1 MSSWRA
7 SHSPVLHR
15 LPLPSHFVTIGNKRT
30 KWRTDMTERNRTMI
44 NIDPS
49 VFEEMKVLSDATGI
63 PIATYGK
70 LLIQSGLP
78 ILRTMR
84 DAIVDRDDFI
94 NNKLDAFSSMIEDLK
109 GEAQEVYYDKMSRP
123 SEAERL
129 MQREVDKFDEYQHE
143 LENLSK

>member
-1 MSSWRA
+1 
-7 SHSPVLHR
+7 
-15 LPLPSHFVTIGNKRT
+15 
-30 KWRTDMTERNRTMI
+30 MTERNRTMI

-84 DAIVDRDDFI
+84 DAIVDRDDFM